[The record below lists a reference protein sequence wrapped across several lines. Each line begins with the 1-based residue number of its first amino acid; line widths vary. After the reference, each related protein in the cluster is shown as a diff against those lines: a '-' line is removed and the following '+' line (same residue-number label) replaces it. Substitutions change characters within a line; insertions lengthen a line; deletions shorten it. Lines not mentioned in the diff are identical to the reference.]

1 MQKETH
7 DPIAGQDSH
16 AFDEELR
23 DMLIAISVVAKRL
36 ARTIEQEHMSKEGDG
51 QNESEEKGI

>member
-1 MQKETH
+1 MQKDTH
-7 DPIAGQDSH
+7 DPVAGQNSH

-36 ARTIEQEHMSKEGDG
+36 ARTIEEEHMSKEGDR
-51 QNESEEKGI
+51 QNE